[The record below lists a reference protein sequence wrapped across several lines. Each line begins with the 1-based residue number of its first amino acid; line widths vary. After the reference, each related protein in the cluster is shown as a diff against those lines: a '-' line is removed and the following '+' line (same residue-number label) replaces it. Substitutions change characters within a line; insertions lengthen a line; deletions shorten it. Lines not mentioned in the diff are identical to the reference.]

1 MHCPNRKIEMFDLLL
16 VRRMSFPRRSLLTA
30 LSCTPRPH
38 QRACKW
44 KKECYVGV
52 EKETTGSNVGGS
64 LS

>member
-1 MHCPNRKIEMFDLLL
+1 MHCSNWKITMCDLLL
-16 VRRMSFPRRSLLTA
+16 VRRMSFPRRRLLTA

-52 EKETTGSNVGGS
+52 EKEKTGSNVGGS